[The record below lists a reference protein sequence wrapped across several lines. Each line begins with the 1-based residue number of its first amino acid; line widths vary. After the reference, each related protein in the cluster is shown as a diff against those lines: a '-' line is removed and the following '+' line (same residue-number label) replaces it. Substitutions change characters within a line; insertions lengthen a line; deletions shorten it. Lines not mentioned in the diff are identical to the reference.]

1 MPRYRYLFL
10 LLLVGVGFGG
20 AFLSGFFLKSYFV
33 SQSNEFLL
41 LNQATNI
48 FTNHTY
54 FELPELKSLEYGMIR
69 GMLQA
74 SGDPFATFLEPV
86 QHELE
91 TNNLQGSF
99 GGIGVELNHN
109 DNGDVLI
116 YPIVDGPAYNS
127 GIQEGDQLISVG
139 DLTIT
144 QFMPLDDIHA
154 ALRGPIG
161 DKVKVSVI
169 REVNS
174 SPLEFQIKR
183 ERIHLPSVSWY
194 IDPDNLTIGIIR
206 VNVIADSTPD
216 EIQKAI
222 LDMEK
227 KGATHYVL
235 DLRDNGGGLLTAG
248 VDTARLFLKDGVVI
262 EQQYRGDEVETFDV
276 KKPGSLQDIPI
287 IILVNHST
295 ASAAE
300 IIAGSLQAHNR
311 ASLVGEPTFGKDTIQ
326 LVFNLDD
333 DSSLHVTAAKW
344 WIPGLYPPV
353 GENGLQPEIAISPGE
368 NGSDLILEGAI
379 QSLIDQ

>member
-1 MPRYRYLFL
+1 
-10 LLLVGVGFGG
+10 VGVGFGG

-109 DNGDVLI
+109 DKGDVLI
-116 YPIVDGPAYNS
+116 YPIVDGPAYNA

-216 EIQKAI
+216 EIQEAI
-222 LDMEK
+222 LDMGK

-311 ASLVGEPTFGKDTIQ
+311 ALLVGETTFGKDTIQ
-326 LVFNLDD
+326 LVFDLDD

-368 NGSDLILEGAI
+368 DGSDLILEGAI